1 MLDIGWTELLVI
13 GIVALIVV
21 GPKDLPVMFRQLGRF
36 TGQLRRMARD
46 FSRAMDEAADE
57 AGAKDLARDLRTMS
71 NPRSAAAKQFKKTAG
86 LDDLEKDFERGFE
99 DDDVE
104 DEGAR
109 DTSAAAARGPH
120 TTELAETRAAEAKAR
135 REEAV
140 RRANARAASFK
151 GFETAET
158 TPAPTAAPTPA
169 PVPGEGAPAEP
180 EPAAPAEPEP
190 LRQDKA

>member
-1 MLDIGWTELLVI
+1 
-13 GIVALIVV
+13 V

-71 NPRSAAAKQFKKTAG
+71 NPRSAAAQQFKKTAG

-99 DDDVE
+99 DDDAKDDVD

-109 DTSAAAARGPH
+109 DTTSSAYGAH
-120 TTELAETRAAEAKAR
+120 TKELAETRAAEAKAR

-140 RRANARAASFK
+140 RRANERAASFK

-158 TPAPTAAPTPA
+158 TPAPA
-169 PVPGEGAPAEP
+169 PGEGAPAEHADSDP
-180 EPAAPAEPEP
+180 EPEP